1 MSEIL
6 DEQDEITTEALLR
19 DLKKICEY
27 SCAAC
32 KGTICGHEALM
43 SLTMGF
49 KNEPR
54 CWHCLADAL
63 GHSKEALRDRMASF
77 IKSRLCYNEG
87 WLWANQ
93 AEGIGPEKNPRCLW
107 PENSALD
114 ESLASLRE
122 SSDEKGIPSS
132 AIDATHAAEWDAGG
146 MACGDLVLELR
157 IRIQPLEHG
166 QVFKVLATDPG
177 AKKDLPS
184 WCRMTGNTLI
194 ASEHP
199 IYLIR
204 KK

>member
-6 DEQDEITTEALLR
+6 DEQDEITTEALLC
-19 DLKKICEY
+19 DLKRISENSCVSCSRAIC
-27 SCAAC
+27 A
-32 KGTICGHEALM
+32 HEALM

-63 GHSKEALRDRMASF
+63 GHSKEALRDRMATF

-93 AEGIGPEKNPRCLW
+93 EEGIGPEEHPRCLW
-107 PENSALD
+107 PEHPAIE
-114 ESLASLRE
+114 ESLTPLTE
-122 SSDEKGIPSS
+122 SYDENIISAS
-132 AIDATHAAEWDAGG
+132 AIDATYAVEWDAGG

-157 IRIQPLEHG
+157 NRLQPLDHG
-166 QVFKVLATDPG
+166 QIFKVLATDPG
-177 AKKDLPS
+177 SEKDLPS
-184 WCRMTGNTLI
+184 WCRMTGNALL
-194 ASEHP
+194 AAQHP